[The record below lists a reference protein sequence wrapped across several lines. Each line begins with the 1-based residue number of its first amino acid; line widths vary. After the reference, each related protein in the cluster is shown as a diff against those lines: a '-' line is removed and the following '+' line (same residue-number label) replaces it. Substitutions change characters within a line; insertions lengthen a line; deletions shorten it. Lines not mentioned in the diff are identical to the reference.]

1 MDSPVVPP
9 DSIPST
15 PSANTTVGEEPVVVK
30 HEGYLFKRSMYTRR
44 WVKRWFELDNKGTL
58 SYKIDKADE
67 GFRNRHHLGRE
78 SYVGLLPPLPSRKGW
93 ELFYIHGTGDDSV
106 ALASDSLMDAQI
118 WVSVIAEALN
128 RPTTHV
134 NREPKATTPS
144 EVGGRAVEET
154 NGRPRAIS
162 GRPRLASFLSPANLL
177 RARSKSVGEQQHR
190 EAEEEETSIEEQYL
204 LLSSMIDDVLTK
216 KDNECASRVE
226 AAEREGQAAIARL
239 EAMLA
244 AEEVAASRAHE
255 AAESLER
262 NLCRLQSKHDAL
274 QQAFADVKQQL
285 ADEVV
290 GREQTEDTLE
300 AVTEELERRTRA
312 HSQLDVE
319 FHKLTIF

>member
-1 MDSPVVPP
+1 
-9 DSIPST
+9 
-15 PSANTTVGEEPVVVK
+15 
-30 HEGYLFKRSMYTRR
+30 
-44 WVKRWFELDNKGTL
+44 
-58 SYKIDKADE
+58 
-67 GFRNRHHLGRE
+67 
-78 SYVGLLPPLPSRKGW
+78 
-93 ELFYIHGTGDDSV
+93 
-106 ALASDSLMDAQI
+106 
-118 WVSVIAEALN
+118 
-128 RPTTHV
+128 
-134 NREPKATTPS
+134 
-144 EVGGRAVEET
+144 
-154 NGRPRAIS
+154 
-162 GRPRLASFLSPANLL
+162 
-177 RARSKSVGEQQHR
+177 
-190 EAEEEETSIEEQYL
+190 
-204 LLSSMIDDVLTK
+204 MIDDVLTK

-319 FHKLTIF
+319 FHKLFYTPMLTSMEVGVLESTQRERLFVSASLDASNLLCLASSDV

>member
-1 MDSPVVPP
+1 M
-9 DSIPST
+9 
-15 PSANTTVGEEPVVVK
+15 
-30 HEGYLFKRSMYTRR
+30 
-44 WVKRWFELDNKGTL
+44 
-58 SYKIDKADE
+58 
-67 GFRNRHHLGRE
+67 
-78 SYVGLLPPLPSRKGW
+78 
-93 ELFYIHGTGDDSV
+93 
-106 ALASDSLMDAQI
+106 
-118 WVSVIAEALN
+118 SVIAEALN
-128 RPTTHV
+128 RPTTHA

-144 EVGGRAVEET
+144 EVGGRAEEET

-244 AEEVAASRAHE
+244 VEKVAASRAHE
-255 AAESLER
+255 AAESLES
-262 NLCRLQSKHDAL
+262 LQSKHDAL
-274 QQAFADVKQQL
+274 NKAFADVKQQL

-319 FHKLTIF
+319 FHKLSSRIYDE